1 MRRTL
6 LATGMI
12 AGLMVVAS
20 RPVQSQSETKKQTK
34 PAAEQKKA
42 APAAGKSEAQAKAAA
57 DHSADEAAI
66 RASVEAFAKA
76 YNGHD
81 AKAVAELF
89 GPNAR
94 IVTEEDEVIEGRE
107 AIEQVF
113 AAVFAEDTQAQIE
126 VAVSSIKFIGADLA
140 LEVGSTKTTP
150 APGETPEYGRYTVL
164 HIKRDGKWLMALA
177 RDTEGEPPTNHER
190 LQPLAWMIGEWID
203 ESKESV
209 VHTLCRWSDDKS
221 FILQDIQV
229 RMAGRAA
236 MEVTQRIGWDPLSK
250 RIRSWVFDSEGGFGD
265 GVWARDGDAWIIKA
279 TFVPSHGKAASATN
293 TIVPAGKDSYV
304 WRSTDRVIGDEVQEP
319 LEVTVVRKPPAPKK

>member
-1 MRRTL
+1 MGRTL
-6 LATGMI
+6 WATGLI
-12 AGLMVVAS
+12 AGLLVVVCW
-20 RPVQSQSETKKQTK
+20 PVQSQTETKKQTK
-34 PAAEQKKA
+34 AAAEQKKA
-42 APAAGKSEAQAKAAA
+42 APATGKSEAPAKAAA
-57 DHSADEAAI
+57 DHSADEAEI

-81 AKAVAELF
+81 AKATAELF
-89 GPNAR
+89 APNAR
-94 IVTEEDEVIEGRE
+94 VVTEEDEVVEGRE

-113 AAVFAEDTQAQIE
+113 AAVFANDPQTHIE
-126 VAVSSIKFIGADLA
+126 IAISSIKFIGADLA
-140 LEVGSTKTTP
+140 LEVGSTKTAH

-164 HIKRDGKWLMALA
+164 HFKRDGKWLMGLA
-177 RDTEGEPPTNHER
+177 RDTEGEPPTNHDH
-190 LQPLAWMIGEWID
+190 LLPLAWMIGEWID

-209 VHTLCRWSDDKS
+209 VHTSCRWSDDKN

-279 TFVPSHGKAASATN
+279 TFVPSHGRAASATN
-293 TIVPAGKDSYV
+293 TIVPNGKDSYV
-304 WRSTDRVIGDEVQEP
+304 WRSTDRVVGDEVQEP